1 MAQGL
6 VLVLLGAAAL
16 STTLGAELYLN
27 YVKEYFR
34 PFLAASGIILL
45 ALGIGTVVAELRSG
59 RRADDATQPPRE
71 STPTAAVTQEAGSA
85 HQPEADSS
93 CHEHGHGTPR
103 VAWLMVLPAA
113 AIFVVSPPALGA
125 YSVGES
131 GSAPDPED
139 VSVGGLEF
147 PDDPDQPMELD
158 VQEFVMHA
166 WVDEERHLA
175 GQLVRLTGFVA
186 PVEEDDDAPGDGWY
200 LARLQMAC
208 CAADAVVNKVLITN
222 EPAPEVD
229 SWVTV
234 EGRWVEPEGDQSEVR
249 THELEVEDLTP
260 VDDPPD
266 PYE

>member
-6 VLVLLGAAAL
+6 VLLLLGAAAL
-16 STTLGAELYLN
+16 STTIGAELYLN

-34 PFLAASGIILL
+34 PFLLASGVILMV
-45 ALGIGTVVAELRSG
+45 LGILTIGAEMRTD
-59 RRADDATQPPRE
+59 RRRGATASAATEQDAHDHD
-71 STPTAAVTQEAGSA
+71 A
-85 HQPEADSS
+85 
-93 CHEHGHGTPR
+93 HGHGHGHGGVPR
-103 VAWLMVLPAA
+103 VAWLLLLPAA
-113 AIFVVSPPALGA
+113 AILVVSPPALGA
-125 YSVGES
+125 YSVQES
-131 GSAPDPED
+131 AAAPDADE
-139 VSVGGLEF
+139 VSVGGLTF
-147 PDDPDQPMELD
+147 PDDPDEPMKLD

-166 WVDEERHLA
+166 WVDEERHLS

-186 PVEEDDDAPGDGWY
+186 PVEEGDDAPADGWY

-208 CAADAVVNKVLITN
+208 CAADAIVNKVLITD

-234 EGRWVEPEGDQSEVR
+234 EGRWVEPEGDLHEVT
-249 THELEVEDLTP
+249 THELDVHELTP